1 MDWENTRARTK
12 IAFDILS
19 LLVGAILGLVMI
31 GQGVQRICMGFDGDG
46 RILYYIGYSIMIL
59 GGSSVVVLSFKDRV
73 RMTGAYALT
82 LGLSR
87 LCLRC
92 GDICST
98 TQIYIIVV
106 ELLFVVLALNLSR
119 IGFHFAR
126 GNVVSR
132 TSLILTASILAS
144 TDLFLIIAQEYIEQ
158 YSITLPFEID
168 PYYYILNFLMY
179 VALVALL
186 DTRVIRENTI
196 MARYTLVLDR
206 IRAAHSLE
214 EGSYIY
220 DDVARDLMERSGPSW
235 RRIDD
240 GMVQSEMVFDIFTG
254 ELRSTA
260 VVQIWKGKEPLF
272 MTVMHEGDSI
282 FNANRFRVDRFTES
296 DGVLY
301 GLGKDGTRFRILIK
315 GRDPNEF

>member
-1 MDWENTRARTK
+1 MDWEKTRARTK

-19 LLVGAILGLVMI
+19 LLVGAILGLAMI
-31 GQGVQRICMGFDGDG
+31 GQGLQRISMGFDGDASV
-46 RILYYIGYSIMIL
+46 LYYLGYSIMIL
-59 GGSSVVVLSFKDRV
+59 GGASVVVLSFKDRV

-98 TQIYIIVV
+98 TEVYVIIF
-106 ELLFVVLALNLSR
+106 ELVFVALALNLAR

-132 TSLILTASILAS
+132 TSLIMTASIMAS
-144 TDLFLIIAQEYIEQ
+144 TDLFLIVAEDYVEQ
-158 YSITLPFEID
+158 FSAYLPFEID
-168 PYYYILNFLMY
+168 PYYFMLNFLMY

-186 DTRVIRENTI
+186 DTKVIRDNTV
-196 MARYTLVLDR
+196 MARYTQVLDR

-220 DDVARDLMERSGPSW
+220 DDVARDLLDRSGPSW

-240 GMVQSEMVFDIFTG
+240 GFVQSEIVFDIFTG
-254 ELRSTA
+254 DLRSTA

-272 MTVMHEGDSI
+272 MAVMHEGDSI

-301 GLGKDGTRFRILIK
+301 GLGKDGTKFSVLIR
-315 GRDPNEF
+315 GREPNES